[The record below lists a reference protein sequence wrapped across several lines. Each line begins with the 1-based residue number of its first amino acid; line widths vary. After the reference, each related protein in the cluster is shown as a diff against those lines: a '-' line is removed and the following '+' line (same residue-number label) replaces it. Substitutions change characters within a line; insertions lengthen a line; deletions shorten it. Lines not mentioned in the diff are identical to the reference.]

1 MTALSELADKMN
13 TTQELWLTTQR
24 PGNGVATFPL
34 WFIHD
39 GERLYVLSAESSSE
53 VWDVKSNPSVE
64 VAIGDVDSTDRLAMT
79 ADIMDDP
86 NWVPMMLGMLEK
98 KYGDGDA
105 ERMARTAEAAKGGHV
120 IIKLKPR

>member
-1 MTALSELADKMN
+1 MTTLSELANTTK

-24 PGNGVATFPL
+24 PGNATATFPL
-34 WFIHD
+34 WFVHD

-53 VWDVKSNPSVE
+53 VWDVKRSPSVH
-64 VAIGDVDSTDRLAMT
+64 VAIGAADSTDRLAMT
-79 ADIMDDP
+79 ADVMDDP
-86 NWVPMMLGMLEK
+86 SWVPMMLGMLQE
-98 KYGDGDA
+98 KYGEIDA

>member
-1 MTALSELADKMN
+1 MTTLSELAEKTN
-13 TTQELWLTTQR
+13 TTRELWLTTRR
-24 PGNGVATFPL
+24 PGNGAATFPL

-64 VAIGDVDSTDRLAMT
+64 VAIGAVDSADRLAMT

-86 NWVPMMLGMLEK
+86 SWVPMMLGMLEK
-98 KYGDGDA
+98 KYGEGDA